1 MIFASLRRSRAL
13 ARAKRAF
20 SLGRL
25 DEAEASLTSALR
37 TNGNDAVAHNLLG
50 MVLRER
56 GRAADAE
63 AHFRQAIGLKPESAD
78 AYINLGAVLNE
89 QRRAAEAEDAFRRAL
104 ALEPKHAVAWCNLG
118 LIVSDQGLQEQ
129 AEDCF
134 LAALSAE
141 PDYFYARLTLVMNK
155 LLEVYGSADEI
166 ARARAAYELALRELP
181 RWLPKAEDKIAAA
194 ADTVG
199 WVTPFFLAYQ
209 GENDRELQRTYGKF
223 ICDLMA
229 KRHPELA
236 SPPRMPVLE
245 PGQPVRVG
253 VVTAFF
259 NNHSVWKTP
268 VRGWIEN
275 IDCSR
280 FEIHGYY
287 TGHQEDRATVAA
299 RRACKQFVEGLLF
312 DALAKKIRSDS
323 LHVLIFP
330 EIGMDPLTTKLA
342 TLRLAPVQCNSWGHP
357 ITSGMPTMDYY
368 LSSDLMEP
376 ADGQEHYT
384 EELVRLPNL
393 SVHYTPV
400 VHPVRPLGREEA
412 GLRASAVVFFCA
424 QSLFKYLPQYDV
436 LFPRIAA
443 RLDDCQFVF
452 FASQRAAQMTEK
464 FQRRI
469 ARAFEQAGLDPSRHL
484 VMLPRM
490 DGASFQAVAR
500 VSDIFLDSIGWS
512 GCNTTLEALVAG
524 LPAVT
529 MAGGSLR
536 ARHTYAFLKMM
547 GLDELLASDF
557 DSYVELAVR
566 LARDATWRHALRE
579 RMLERLPRLAGDMAC
594 VRALETFLERAVNH
608 RAQRA

>member
-1 MIFASLRRSRAL
+1 MFASLRRSRAL

-37 TNGNDAVAHNLLG
+37 SNGNDAVAHNLLG

-56 GRAADAE
+56 GRPADAE

-78 AYINLGAVLNE
+78 PYINLGAVLNE
-89 QRRAAEAEDAFRRAL
+89 QRRPAEAEDALRRAL

-118 LIVSDQGLQEQ
+118 LILSDQGLQEQ

-166 ARARAAYELALRELP
+166 ARSRAVYELALRELP

-199 WVTPFFLAYQ
+199 WITPFFLAYQ

-229 KRHPELA
+229 TRYPELA

-275 IDCSR
+275 IDRSR

-287 TGHQEDRATVAA
+287 TGRQQDAATAAA
-299 RRACKQFVEGLLF
+299 RRACKQFVEGLPF
-312 DALAKKIRSDS
+312 GALAKKIRSDS

-330 EIGMDPLTTKLA
+330 EIGMDPVTTKLA
-342 TLRLAPVQCNSWGHP
+342 TLRLAPAQCNSWGHP
-357 ITSGMPTMDYY
+357 ITSGMPSMDYY

-376 ADGQEHYT
+376 GDGQEHYT
-384 EELVRLPNL
+384 EKLVRLPNI

-400 VHPVRPLGREEA
+400 VHPARPLRRDEA
-412 GLRASAVVFFCA
+412 GLRASAVVFLCA
-424 QSLFKYLPQYDV
+424 QSLFKYLPQYDE
-436 LFPRIAA
+436 LFPRIATQLA
-443 RLDDCQFVF
+443 DCQFAF
-452 FASQRAAQMTEK
+452 FASQRAAPLTEK

-469 ARAFEQAGLDPSRHL
+469 ARAFAQAGLDPTRHI

-500 VSDIFLDSIGWS
+500 LSDIYLDSIGWS
-512 GCNTTLEALVAG
+512 GCNTTLETMACG
-524 LPAVT
+524 LPPVT
-529 MAGGSLR
+529 WPGAALR
-536 ARHTYAFLKMM
+536 GRHTYAFLRMI
-547 GLDELLASDF
+547 GLDELIASDF
-557 DSYVELAVR
+557 DSYVALAVR
-566 LARDATWRHALRE
+566 LARDAGWRDAVRS
-579 RMLERLPRLAGDMAC
+579 RVLERFAQLAGDTAC
-594 VRALETFLERAVNH
+594 VRALEAFLEGAAANG
-608 RAQRA
+608 